1 MMIGGGD
8 GSLHPQMSNLYG
20 LACPGR
26 AVRHQREVDMPI
38 FITQGRFTREYVRSG
53 IANPEDRHGAISK
66 ICEQAGGRMVALYF
80 TLGHSDFTLIS
91 EMPDARTAASIAL
104 AAGGGGGIQDTVTT
118 QAFTTAEAKE
128 LFASAGKLAKSYK
141 VMGAS

>member
-1 MMIGGGD
+1 
-8 GSLHPQMSNLYG
+8 
-20 LACPGR
+20 
-26 AVRHQREVDMPI
+26 MPT